1 VKVQGNQLVDAT
13 GKVIRLLGVNRS
25 GSEYACVGSS
35 SGNGWG
41 FFDGPI
47 DANAIAAIK
56 SWYANAVRV
65 PLNEDCWLGINLPSS
80 NPYQGAAYQQAIV
93 NFVQALNNAGMY
105 VILDL
110 HWSAPGTTV
119 ASSQQPMADA
129 DHSPAFWSSV
139 ATTFKNF
146 PAVVF
151 DLYNEPYVGDWNC
164 WRNGCSVTTSA
175 GTWTTAGMTQ
185 LVAAVRG
192 AGATQPIMLG
202 GLGYAGD
209 LSQWLANAPADSLNP
224 PQLVASFHTYC
235 QGNTVAACQSSL
247 ADLQTNQ
254 WPTVATVANSVP
266 VVTGEFGEYECAT
279 TYVNPYMTFA
289 DSHGISYLGWAWDPY
304 GCGSFPALIVDYT
317 GTPTAYGMGL
327 KSHLASLNNPPPPSP
342 TVAISSPTNNS
353 TFAAG
358 QPVAISVAASDPAGV
373 TSITISGD
381 GTQLAT
387 CNATTCSA
395 SWSPAP
401 GTHTIQAV
409 ATDTGGRQGSASVTI
424 TVQSANPPTVTIMS
438 PTNGVTYAVGQTVN
452 ISVSASDQVGVSSI
466 VIDGDTT
473 ALATCNNTSSCTAT
487 WVPVQGTHTISATA
501 TGTDGQQAST
511 SVSITVSSSAP
522 PNPTVTITSPPNG
535 STYVN
540 GGIPISATASDP
552 AGISQIQIFE
562 DQNLLKTCNN
572 VTSCSTTW
580 QAKRSA
586 RGQHTIT
593 VTATDPGGRQGSA
606 SVTITVATHNG

>member
-1 VKVQGNQLVDAT
+1 MTRLTTLTALLGILILAPSQAQTPLAVKVQGNQLVDAT

-304 GCGSFPALIVDYT
+304 DCGSFPALIVDYT

-327 KSHLASLNNPPPPSP
+327 KSHLAAVRSMRGAHDFNGDYRSDVLWYNTASGQAAMWLMSGTSVIGGGSPGSAGSPWAIVGQRDFNGDGYADIVWRNGTSGQVVIWLLNGTSMVGAGSPGTVTTDWTIAGTGDFNGDGMGDILWYNANTGQVLLWFLNGASVIGGGSPGSAPSP
-342 TVAISSPTNNS
+342 WTVAGTGDFN
-353 TFAAG
+353 
-358 QPVAISVAASDPAGV
+358 
-373 TSITISGD
+373 GD
-381 GTQLAT
+381 GFADILWY
-387 CNATTCSA
+387 NTTTGQVVLWLLNGA
-395 SWSPAP
+395 SVIGGGSP
-401 GTHTIQAV
+401 
-409 ATDTGGRQGSASVTI
+409 GSA
-424 TVQSANPPTVTIMS
+424 PS
-438 PTNGVTYAVGQTVN
+438 P
-452 ISVSASDQVGVSSI
+452 
-466 VIDGDTT
+466 
-473 ALATCNNTSSCTAT
+473 
-487 WVPVQGTHTISATA
+487 W
-501 TGTDGQQAST
+501 
-511 SVSITVSSSAP
+511 
-522 PNPTVTITSPPNG
+522 
-535 STYVN
+535 
-540 GGIPISATASDP
+540 
-552 AGISQIQIFE
+552 QIQGM
-562 DQNLLKTCNN
+562 N
-572 VTSCSTTW
+572 V
-580 QAKRSA
+580 
-586 RGQHTIT
+586 
-593 VTATDPGGRQGSA
+593 D
-606 SVTITVATHNG
+606 